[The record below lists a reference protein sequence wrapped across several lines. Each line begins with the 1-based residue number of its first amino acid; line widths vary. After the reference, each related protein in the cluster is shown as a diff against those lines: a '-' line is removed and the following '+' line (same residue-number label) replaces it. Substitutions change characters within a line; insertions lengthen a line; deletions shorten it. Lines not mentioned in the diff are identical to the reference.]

1 MDNQGEVHKLQLHL
15 SLLREEYVR
24 LQRDLAD
31 VSRKYAILSAE
42 SGAQGGEPGGYVA
55 SLVATVADLF
65 RSKQFSDLSVKVGDQ
80 VFQGHKFV
88 FVARGSHWGVKSVAD
103 VVQLDWTDINYEVGM
118 EVLQWIYTDQ
128 AALAQGDDFVLDVM
142 RTADRFKL
150 DQLKTK
156 CENALMSSVSV
167 KNCIKFYTTADD
179 IGAGTLKD
187 YCSRLI
193 STHWNDFTSEDFAHM
208 KAPLVYEMFKSK
220 TRYPLHA
227 AIRLLRE
234 DVVFLFLIE
243 FNAQLPAR
251 LNEPDDRDN
260 LPLDLALRL
269 DQAAICETLLKH
281 RVDVNAADGQGRC
294 LLHKAILRDDESSA
308 LFLVDHGAAV
318 DGAVPVSGDTPLHL
332 LATGGPQ
339 DEWRGRLA
347 RRLLD
352 AGADTNAQNSE
363 LSTPLHVCVSSGCT
377 PVFDVLITRPCDL
390 ERRDRRGHT
399 VLWHAL
405 LAGVQQNSM
414 AQRLVTAGASVDAVN
429 QATQDT
435 LLHQAALND
444 LEEEAIFLVKAKAKT
459 GAFNKQGETVLHV
472 AAAHGLSRLVAELLR
487 RGANANAATARGEAG
502 GVGEPHRQTAAHL
515 AVQYRHRDVVAAI
528 LEHRRMAESSPDANT
543 IIPDLNLKDS
553 NDRTPLALALDMN
566 MNEVA
571 LELIRGGA
579 SVDIPDLEGDTLL
592 HRAIRTDN
600 GRSATFLLKN
610 GADINCRT
618 RDGLSPLQLSI
629 ERGLLSVIELL
640 CESGAD
646 LSSSPGHDP
655 PLWQAL
661 AGGHTDAASV
671 LVRFGIDT
679 DCWGEGPDGCYQ
691 TLLHRAID
699 ENNEHITGFLIRSGC
714 DVSSAR
720 RPGPD
725 GRGGDEARDQ
735 MTPLHLCAQWGLQE
749 TVQALLEHGANAN
762 ARDCDQKTPLH
773 HAIENGHTGII
784 TLLLSAPETDLT
796 ARDRLGRAPFTLA
809 MTMKNNKAAQAI
821 LGREPGVAEQ
831 YDSRGRN
838 FLHVAIEKKDIES
851 VMFLLSI
858 HVNVHSRT
866 RDSLSLTPLHL
877 AAQADSEIILRN
889 LMLAGARLEER
900 TPLKQTALHL
910 AAERD
915 CHQCV
920 SVLIDKEVDFNA
932 VDNNLDNALHVACKE
947 GHLSTVRVLLTE
959 SQIDAESTNLR
970 GRTPLHMV
978 AALGRE
984 NAAAICQLF
993 LESMPKYPLD
1003 KQDAEGNTALLLAY
1017 MKGNVNLCMTLVKAG
1032 ASLGI
1037 MNNQGVSIF
1046 NFQVATKQLL
1056 FRLLDALSQE
1066 PGWNDGDHCMEC
1078 GTKFGIATRK
1088 HHCRHCG
1095 RLLCNK
1101 CSDKQLPIVK
1111 YNINKPIRVCDT
1123 CYDVL
1128 TLGAAMF
1135 G

>member
-1 MDNQGEVHKLQLHL
+1 MEWLPTGHGISFCCFSKCITYLFFLVSDVTL
-15 SLLREEYVR
+15 SPLSPLNVTFECRVQKA
-24 LQRDLAD
+24 QRSFIR
-31 VSRKYAILSAE
+31 VTFF
-42 SGAQGGEPGGYVA
+42 
-55 SLVATVADLF
+55 SL
-65 RSKQFSDLSVKVGDQ
+65 
-80 VFQGHKFV
+80 
-88 FVARGSHWGVKSVAD
+88 
-103 VVQLDWTDINYEVGM
+103 
-118 EVLQWIYTDQ
+118 
-128 AALAQGDDFVLDVM
+128 
-142 RTADRFKL
+142 
-150 DQLKTK
+150 
-156 CENALMSSVSV
+156 C
-167 KNCIKFYTTADD
+167 
-179 IGAGTLKD
+179 
-187 YCSRLI
+187 
-193 STHWNDFTSEDFAHM
+193 
-208 KAPLVYEMFKSK
+208 P
-220 TRYPLHA
+220 
-227 AIRLLRE
+227 
-234 DVVFLFLIE
+234 
-243 FNAQLPAR
+243 QLPAR

-294 LLHKAILRDDESSA
+294 LLHKAILRDDERSA

-390 ERRDRRGHT
+390 
-399 VLWHAL
+399 
-405 LAGVQQNSM
+405 
-414 AQRLVTAGASVDAVN
+414 TAGASVDAVN

-472 AAAHGLSRLVAELLR
+472 AAAHGLSRLAAELLR

-543 IIPDLNLKDS
+543 IVPDLNLKDS

-610 GADINCRT
+610 GADINCRRVGISST

-629 ERGLLSVIELL
+629 ERGLLSVTELL

-762 ARDCDQKTPLH
+762 ARAGRQPPPAPPGKQPRAVPPNHRPGERSVNPEVGAPHARPADQPL
-773 HAIENGHTGII
+773 
-784 TLLLSAPETDLT
+784 S
-796 ARDRLGRAPFTLA
+796 
-809 MTMKNNKAAQAI
+809 
-821 LGREPGVAEQ
+821 GVANRNEQ
-831 YDSRGRN
+831 MR
-838 FLHVAIEKKDIES
+838 
-851 VMFLLSI
+851 
-858 HVNVHSRT
+858 
-866 RDSLSLTPLHL
+866 P
-877 AAQADSEIILRN
+877 QC
-889 LMLAGARLEER
+889 RLD
-900 TPLKQTALHL
+900 P
-910 AAERD
+910 
-915 CHQCV
+915 
-920 SVLIDKEVDFNA
+920 
-932 VDNNLDNALHVACKE
+932 
-947 GHLSTVRVLLTE
+947 
-959 SQIDAESTNLR
+959 
-970 GRTPLHMV
+970 
-978 AALGRE
+978 
-984 NAAAICQLF
+984 
-993 LESMPKYPLD
+993 
-1003 KQDAEGNTALLLAY
+1003 
-1017 MKGNVNLCMTLVKAG
+1017 
-1032 ASLGI
+1032 
-1037 MNNQGVSIF
+1037 
-1046 NFQVATKQLL
+1046 
-1056 FRLLDALSQE
+1056 
-1066 PGWNDGDHCMEC
+1066 
-1078 GTKFGIATRK
+1078 
-1088 HHCRHCG
+1088 
-1095 RLLCNK
+1095 
-1101 CSDKQLPIVK
+1101 
-1111 YNINKPIRVCDT
+1111 
-1123 CYDVL
+1123 
-1128 TLGAAMF
+1128 
-1135 G
+1135 